1 MSMETLK
8 IPLQSRLTEAHD
20 FIPNVVSAGSKDV
33 VFSPRMLIYDALE
46 VERQTVG
53 ESRGKLRKRIKDNLD
68 YLSFLGQLVKDSD
81 SDAAVLLEFEGSI
94 FSVVGKTVAVVIV
107 DDQEA
112 KGLRITRGLID
123 EIDEKGALDNHP
135 IAALGKVSKEV
146 LTECVLK
153 CLD

>member
-1 MSMETLK
+1 METLK

-33 VFSPRMLIYDALE
+33 VFSPRILIHDALE

-68 YLSFLGQLVKDSD
+68 YLSFFGQLVKDSAPGA
-81 SDAAVLLEFEGSI
+81 SVLLEFEGSI
-94 FSVVGKTVAVVIV
+94 FSVVDKTVAVVIV

-112 KGLRITRGLID
+112 KELKITRGLID
-123 EIDEKGALDNHP
+123 EIDNGGPLDRHP

-153 CLD
+153 CLA